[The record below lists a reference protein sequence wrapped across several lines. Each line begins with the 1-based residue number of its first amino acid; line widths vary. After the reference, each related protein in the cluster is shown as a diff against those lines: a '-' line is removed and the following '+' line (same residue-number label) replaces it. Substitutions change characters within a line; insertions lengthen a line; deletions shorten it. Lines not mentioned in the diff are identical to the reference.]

1 MHQPS
6 YSLSVAL
13 RQLHFIT
20 PRGIIA
26 WVRAFG
32 RDGVSLMTL
41 LGYAATIYP
50 QREALLYEGES
61 LTYRQLYQEALR
73 LARCFQEKGY
83 CKRRGRVALLCRNHL
98 ELALLL
104 PALSRLGMGAYLLNT
119 DMSEEQLERFL
130 VGRKYDL
137 LILDEE
143 FRQRYFSDKEPPTPL
158 LTTEELGRVR
168 AEDDGKSR
176 CSLPRIVRGAELS
189 VLTGG
194 SSGSYKSADRR
205 PSAINFLPPL
215 LALIRSIGIHR
226 GSTTYLALPLF
237 HGFGLATLFVAWV
250 MGKRV
255 WLTRRFRAEEA
266 LEGIEHYGVDVLPI
280 VPVMLA
286 RMMLLPQAA
295 SKMKSLRCIISG
307 GDRLD
312 RKLVAQVHQEVAP
325 IIYNLYGTSEAGF
338 FLLATP
344 QALDAYPEET
354 TLGFPIRGVRCSV
367 RNSDADGVGELWV
380 SSRWAMQARRN
391 SWQATGDRVWCSKEG
406 AYFHRGRVDRMAV
419 CGGENVYPEVV
430 ERVIEGHPEVI
441 AAQVHTIPHPEF
453 GSVLAARVE
462 LSTDS
467 VLTVE
472 ELSAWIKPRLSR
484 AEHPHKIELAPL
496 NMLSTGKRSS
506 F

>member
-1 MHQPS
+1 M
-6 YSLSVAL
+6 
-13 RQLHFIT
+13 
-20 PRGIIA
+20 
-26 WVRAFG
+26 
-32 RDGVSLMTL
+32 
-41 LGYAATIYP
+41 
-50 QREALLYEGES
+50 
-61 LTYRQLYQEALR
+61 
-73 LARCFQEKGY
+73 
-83 CKRRGRVALLCRNHL
+83 
-98 ELALLL
+98 
-104 PALSRLGMGAYLLNT
+104 
-119 DMSEEQLERFL
+119 
-130 VGRKYDL
+130 
-137 LILDEE
+137 
-143 FRQRYFSDKEPPTPL
+143 
-158 LTTEELGRVR
+158 
-168 AEDDGKSR
+168 
-176 CSLPRIVRGAELS
+176 
-189 VLTGG
+189 LTGG

-205 PSAINFLPPL
+205 PSAVNFLPPL

-266 LEGIEHYGVDVLPI
+266 LEGIERYGVDVLPI

-295 SKMKSLRCIISG
+295 SKMKSLRCVISG

-312 RKLVAQVHQEVAP
+312 RKLVERVHREVAP

-354 TLGFPIRGVRCSV
+354 TLGFPIRGVRCRV
-367 RNSDADGVGELWV
+367 HNSDADGVGELWV

-430 ERVIEGHPEVI
+430 ERVIESHPEVI
-441 AAQVHTIPHPEF
+441 AAQVYTIPHPEF

-467 VLTVE
+467 HLTAE
-472 ELSAWIKPRLSR
+472 ALSAWIKPRLSR
-484 AEHPHKIELAPL
+484 AEQPHKIEFAALS
-496 NMLSTGKRSS
+496 MLSTGKRSS
-506 F
+506 L